1 MRLDEFGGA
10 EGDEATDQDRSKAHG
25 DGQLMRQKPRLGN

>member
-10 EGDEATDQDRSKAHG
+10 EGDEGEPIIGTDPQRTVMVG
-25 DGQLMRQKPRLGN
+25 